1 MTQAATRPVDKAC
14 LKIHCIEEMTIS
26 IEVKPD
32 PQLAALSTVFLLFL
46 FRDVVVCI
54 VFAIR
59 DAALFG
65 TWLRWAIYR

>member
-46 FRDVVVCI
+46 FRDVVVSQ
-54 VFAIR
+54 VGYLSLVVR
-59 DAALFG
+59 V
-65 TWLRWAIYR
+65 RVSQSVM